1 MRSTLFPILLFA
13 ASLTQAADG
22 PSDLDRV
29 KIGATPPSFTLPAAD
44 GSRVSLESLKGRN
57 VVLVFYR
64 GYW

>member
-1 MRSTLFPILLFA
+1 MAMA
-13 ASLTQAADG
+13 AQLAQP

-29 KIGATPPSFTLPAAD
+29 AVGANPPAFELPAAD
-44 GSRVSLESLKGRN
+44 GTRVSLESLAGKN